1 VCVVTDEQSQAPCA
15 FLYLQE
21 FGVTSVY
28 PTAGSTAGGLVV
40 SVVGFGMLDEAT
52 AMCRF
57 GTATS
62 KLSVTSS
69 TTATCET
76 PAQGAG
82 AIGLVDFAV
91 SINGADYRSLGPAS
105 FEVYLRPLI
114 TSVSPDGAPIS
125 GGTKVSI
132 LGEGFTKR
140 ANRLVLCRF
149 GSVPIRSIESTATK
163 VVCTTPAVPFPSPLP
178 LVVTVVGIGNDLDG
192 YSAIEW
198 SNSTTFNYTF
208 YAQPSITYIAPWA
221 GYSSG
226 DEDGQ
231 HSRFSSLILPQTEH
245 PAQTLA
251 EAFRKCRFFPPVG
264 ANRVG
269 SAISPEH
276 QTLPKRNLRHAS

>member
-1 VCVVTDEQSQAPCA
+1 MCVVTDELSQAPCA

-52 AMCRF
+52 ARCRF

-69 TTATCET
+69 TAATCET

-82 AIGLVDFAV
+82 AIGQVDFAV

-114 TSVSPDGAPIS
+114 TTVSPDGAPIS

-132 LGEGFTKR
+132 FGEGFTKR

-198 SNSTTFNYTF
+198 SNSTTSNYTF

-221 GYSSG
+221 GYASG
-226 DEDGQ
+226 EKEEQ
-231 HSRFSSLILPQTEH
+231 H
-245 PAQTLA
+245 
-251 EAFRKCRFFPPVG
+251 
-264 ANRVG
+264 
-269 SAISPEH
+269 
-276 QTLPKRNLRHAS
+276 